1 MQNLDMNK
9 KKIIFDIDGTLLET
23 KGIEGGYELIN
34 QNDRILDW
42 MNGVNKW
49 YDEYEFE
56 AFTARGSKSGFDFKD
71 ITYKQLEDIPISSI
85 KFGKPDADWYVD
97 DKAINVRNF
106 VPNVQSI
113 EAEGKHWGIEHLLVK
128 TDKYVMKRLEIL
140 PGKSLSKQYHEHKHE
155 TLHVVEGC
163 GYAEINGEFRT
174 ITVGDTID
182 LPPKTIHRIMASD
195 SCWRLVI
202 IEASTIELNDVVRLE
217 EYK

>member
-1 MQNLDMNK
+1 MPNGNM
-9 KKIIFDIDGTLLET
+9 KKIIFDIDDTLLYTTGFDNRYKLVDFNEP
-23 KGIEGGYELIN
+23 LI
-34 QNDRILDW
+34 DW
-42 MNGVNKW
+42 MREANKEEDI
-49 YDEYEFE
+49 YVFE

-71 ITYKQLEDIPISSI
+71 ITREQLEDVPVSSI

-140 PGKSLSKQYHEHKHE
+140 PGKSLSKQYHEHKYE